1 MLCSSVALSRFDGV
15 KVFACILVTCCDFA
29 LFIGGRKRWWDGT
42 GGGLMVE
49 EELQS
54 DVGNRLKVIFVLA
67 KCIGIII
74 RGWKVKI
81 FSKLCAVWPLIVVQ
95 LRNWIIYK
103 LN

>member
-42 GGGLMVE
+42 GGGLTVE

-74 RGWKVKI
+74 LEGENI
-81 FSKLCAVWPLIVVQ
+81 FETVRSVAINRCTITKLDYL
-95 LRNWIIYK
+95 
-103 LN
+103 

>member
-1 MLCSSVALSRFDGV
+1 MYTGHVLRFRAV
-15 KVFACILVTCCDFA
+15 HWRKEAVV
-29 LFIGGRKRWWDGT
+29 GRHR
-42 GGGLMVE
+42 GGLTVE

-103 LN
+103 SN

>member
-1 MLCSSVALSRFDGV
+1 MYIGHVLRFRAV
-15 KVFACILVTCCDFA
+15 HW
-29 LFIGGRKRWWDGT
+29 RKEAVVGQGEGT

-74 RGWKVKI
+74 RG
-81 FSKLCAVWPLIVVQ
+81 
-95 LRNWIIYK
+95 
-103 LN
+103 